1 MYKKNNLVKAMFID
15 EKRELQKLIIQKLFP
30 VIDQIVLFELA
41 NDLLEILNIYMK
53 LQGKHGYN
61 DWYKFVKY
69 SLTNKRFSKMQKYV
83 FSR

>member
-53 LQGKHGYN
+53 LQGKQGYN